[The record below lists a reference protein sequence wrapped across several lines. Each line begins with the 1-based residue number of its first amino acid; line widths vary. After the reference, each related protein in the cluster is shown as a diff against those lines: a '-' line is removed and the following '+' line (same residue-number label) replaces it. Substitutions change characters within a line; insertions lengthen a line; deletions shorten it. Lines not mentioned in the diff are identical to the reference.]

1 MVSFLIHRDEVERTA
16 VLEKKRYE
24 EDNLQ
29 TRFSILWDNVP
40 PTTTNN
46 KDNTKL
52 LILLRDP
59 NLIEYYQDNSNSA
72 ESLIYWFA
80 WNVNKDDF
88 SIPEK
93 SKSELTSVESF
104 TQLYPYQLFL
114 PDSPQ
119 LTNNIDNSIVNLKL
133 DVIPITDEINDKLT
147 KLYQN
152 PRMKESM
159 FFHHKQF
166 YREMS
171 KILQQN
177 TIQEYIWGLGTDN
190 TSWMRQDNEN
200 SGWIQYGNEIF
211 LEISAGETAPRE
223 VTYL

>member
-1 MVSFLIHRDEVERTA
+1 A
-16 VLEKKRYE
+16 VLEKKSHK

-40 PTTTNN
+40 PTTNN

-152 PRMKESM
+152 PRMNESM

-171 KILQQN
+171 KILQEN
-177 TIQEYIWGLGTDN
+177 SIQEYIWGIGSNDKP
-190 TSWMRQDNEN
+190 WMRQ
-200 SGWIQYGNEIF
+200 
-211 LEISAGETAPRE
+211 
-223 VTYL
+223 